1 MKFTTQF
8 LYIAPGYYTRERLR
22 ANPLHWTP
30 LLRYGNRTEPV
41 VHVTKR
47 TDTPVFKLDL
57 PEFLTRRRTD
67 AQSTP

>member
-1 MKFTTQF
+1 MKFYTPY

-22 ANPLHWTP
+22 ANPPHWTP
-30 LLRYGNRTEPV
+30 LLRARKRTEPA

-47 TDTPVFKLDL
+47 ADTPVFKLDL
-57 PEFLTRRRTD
+57 PEFLTRRRTN